1 MGDGENSWLTPSP
14 GLQQGQPQNPVNQPQ
29 PQQGYQP
36 SPYNGQYPGQ
46 QAPTQPDQYP
56 AYRPAAP
63 RDAGHPQTNAFPAQ
77 QQESGRLQQY
87 FPGPNQRRK
96 EPVAPQ
102 AQSPPVKKKPSNA
115 GWIAAAV
122 VLILAIL
129 ALLAALVYLIKPDIF
144 NGAVASASSS
154 TTASA
159 PASPSNSAPTTTTTV
174 TTTTTN
180 LPPGLTD
187 KGYTSSAGMTCP
199 EGWLFAGN
207 TSNGHVLICKSSSG
221 NYYLD
226 DFAGNAGR
234 TDVTSRY
241 GQEFQVTTKNTTIH
255 VTPSTLWV
263 GNSGSVVR
271 EEYLTWSKEN

>member
-1 MGDGENSWLTPSP
+1 MAPSL
-14 GLQQGQPQNPVNQPQ
+14 GM
-29 PQQGYQP
+29 
-36 SPYNGQYPGQ
+36 
-46 QAPTQPDQYP
+46 AC
-56 AYRPAAP
+56 AAP
-63 RDAGHPQTNAFPAQ
+63 YGDHGFDIEPAGQNG
-77 QQESGRLQQY
+77 S
-87 FPGPNQRRK
+87 
-96 EPVAPQ
+96 
-102 AQSPPVKKKPSNA
+102 SNV
-115 GWIAAAV
+115 V

-144 NGAVASASSS
+144 NDAGASASSS

-159 PASPSNSAPTTTTTV
+159 PASASSSAPTTTV

-207 TSNGHVLICKSSSG
+207 ASSGHVLICKSSSD

-226 DFAGNAGR
+226 DLAGNAWR

-241 GQEFQVTTKNTTIH
+241 GQKFQMTTKNTTIH
-255 VTPSTLWV
+255 VTPSKLSV
-263 GNSGSVVR
+263 DNSGSVVR
-271 EEYLTWSKEN
+271 EEYFTWSKEN